1 MSAYFPYTPEFNGL
15 TGQQIQKIADSQHP
29 IKPAG
34 AGIAIQ
40 GIVYTTAILCTAV
53 FSLRVWVRFIR
64 REQGRPIG
72 IDDYLAVGGFGPYLP
87 ACALAIAGT
96 YYGVGAPDD
105 AVTPFMKIRAK
116 ELQLLYELIYFGSST
131 LTKFSI
137 AFTILRICTKNR
149 YRFALY
155 GAMGTMALTAFGAL
169 IFLFSDCRPF
179 ATRWNPFLGKCWAPA
194 PNGWFIMSYIGTSI
208 QVATD
213 WVVAI
218 TPFFIVRNL
227 QMNQRKKISVCAILG
242 LGVLAS
248 FAAIMRI
255 AMYPQTDERYHP
267 KDNLV
272 KEAQLVIWSHLEGSF
287 GIIACNLPPLKQL
300 FKAYYRGS
308 SERSGNQSAPLS
320 TGGRGTQLGDLDA
333 QGKSHMKAG
342 SRNTWNRIS
351 EDDDTSSKHHIIRE
365 TEVRVETS
373 SVDPREDRHDQWET
387 DVKAIV

>member
-1 MSAYFPYTPEFNGL
+1 MSAYFPPTPAFNGL
-15 TGQQIQKIADSQHP
+15 TGEQIQQIADSQHP

-34 AGIAIQ
+34 AGVAIQ
-40 GIVYTTAILCTAV
+40 GIVYTTAVLCTAV

-64 REQGRPIG
+64 REQGVSPG

-96 YYGVGAPDD
+96 YYGVGAPDS
-105 AVTPFMKIRAK
+105 AVTPFMKVRAK

-137 AFTILRICTKNR
+137 AFTILRIATQRR
-149 YRFALY
+149 YRFALF

-169 IFLFSDCRPF
+169 VFLFSDCRPF

-194 PNGWFIMSYIGTSI
+194 PNGWFIMSYIGTSV

-218 TPFFIVRNL
+218 TPFFIVRDL
-227 QMNQRKKISVCAILG
+227 QMNKRKKISVCAILG

-255 AMYPQTDERYHP
+255 AMYPQTDERYYP
-267 KDNLV
+267 KNNLV

-308 SERSGNQSAPLS
+308 SGRSGNLSAPLS
-320 TGGRGTQLGDLDA
+320 TGGRGTALGDLDA
-333 QGKSHMKAG
+333 QGKSHIKAG
-342 SRNTWNRIS
+342 ARNTWNRIS

-365 TEVRVETS
+365 TEVRVETGS
-373 SVDPREDRHDQWET
+373 IDPREDRHDQWE
-387 DVKAIV
+387 AII